1 MRILMVSPYPPA
13 RDGLANYAVQE
24 VKRLR
29 AQGHDVEVLSPGPSA
44 AHHHLDL
51 VGVRGALA
59 LARRLRAYDRVIVQ
73 YHPAVFL
80 RPGASPGERALE
92 YAALA
97 AAWTMAH
104 DVELRVHEFPHAGAE
119 TASEALAARRMWM
132 AATSISVHTEQE
144 RDELAQAF
152 GLPVAAITV
161 ADHGQ
166 YFERRTSVE
175 RAEARRRLGLPEAG
189 FVFLSI
195 GFLQPHKGFD
205 RAVRAFSGLADH
217 GCRLEI
223 VGSLR
228 VEDFEYVAYVDELR
242 DLVDATPGVRLH
254 DEYVSDTEFDMWI
267 VAADALVLP
276 YRLIWSSGVCERA
289 ALYQRPVIAS
299 RIGGLAD
306 QVAADA
312 VLVDDDDQLAD
323 AMRSQV
329 GLVGAVVAPGGPADW
344 PTTDR
349 DAVMAEIRTRA
360 ARRRPTATRVDGG
373 GAAGRRLPP
382 TARTAPLRRLTPL
395 SMPEARSARPGASGL
410 KRVVRRLTAWQVDPI
425 IGQVNRLQQATI
437 DALAASTDPA
447 RPSERDSSASNE
459 QSGAV
464 RADR

>member
-1 MRILMVSPYPPA
+1 VRILMVSPYPPA

-44 AHHHLDL
+44 APHHLDL
-51 VGVRGALA
+51 LGVRGALA
-59 LARRLRAYDRVIVQ
+59 LARRVRSYDRVIVQ
-73 YHPAVFL
+73 YHPQIFM
-80 RPGASPGERALE
+80 PIGATPGERTRV
-92 YAALA
+92 YAGLA
-97 AAWTMAH
+97 IAWTMAR

-119 TASEALAARRMWM
+119 TGTEALAARRMWT
-132 AATSISVHTEQE
+132 AATTVSVHTDRE
-144 RDELAQAF
+144 REELARAF
-152 GLPVAAITV
+152 GLAPASIKIAE
-161 ADHGQ
+161 HGQ

-175 RAEARRRLGLPEAG
+175 RAEARARLGLPEAG

-205 RAVRAFSGLADH
+205 RAVRAFSGLGEH

-242 DLVDATPGVRLH
+242 ALVDATPGASLH
-254 DEYVSDTEFDMWI
+254 DEYVSDAEFDVWI

-299 RIGGLAD
+299 RTGGLAD

-312 VLVDDDDQLAD
+312 ILVDDDNQLAD
-323 AMRSQV
+323 AMRSLA
-329 GLVGAVVAPGGPADW
+329 GLIRGPGVAGNW
-344 PTTDR
+344 PDADR
-349 DAVMAEIRTRA
+349 DTVMTEIRARA
-360 ARRRPTATRVDGG
+360 ARRRPTVTRVSVGAGG
-373 GAAGRRLPP
+373 GRRVP
-382 TARTAPLRRLTPL
+382 ASAHTAPLRRLSPL
-395 SMPEARSARPGASGL
+395 PMPQARSARPGASSL
-410 KRVVRRLTAWQVDPI
+410 KRVVRRLTAWQIDPI

-437 DALAASTDPA
+437 DAMAEAPPDPVVA
-447 RPSERDSSASNE
+447 GQPDTGRNTP
-459 QSGAV
+459 QSGTV
-464 RADR
+464 GTNR

>member
-59 LARRLRAYDRVIVQ
+59 LARRVRAYDRVIVQ
-73 YHPAVFL
+73 YHPAIFMP
-80 RPGASPGERALE
+80 PGAAPGERTMI
-92 YAALA
+92 YAVLA
-97 AAWTMAH
+97 AAWTAAR
-104 DVELRVHEFPHAGAE
+104 DVELRVHEFPHVGAE
-119 TASEALAARRMWM
+119 TRSEALVARRMWS

-144 RDELAQAF
+144 REELARAF
-152 GLPVAAITV
+152 GVPIASISV

-175 RAEARRRLGLPEAG
+175 RAEARRRLGLPEDG

-205 RAVRAFSGLADH
+205 RAVRAFSGLGEH

-242 DLVDATPGVRLH
+242 AQVEATPGASLH
-254 DEYVSDTEFDMWI
+254 DEYVSDAEFDVWI

-289 ALYQRPVIAS
+289 ALYHRPVIAS
-299 RIGGLAD
+299 RTGGLAD

-323 AMRSQV
+323 AMRSLA
-329 GLVGAVVAPGGPADW
+329 GLVRAPGVPGNW
-344 PTTDR
+344 PTSDR
-349 DAVMAEIRTRA
+349 DAVMNEIRARA
-360 ARRRPTATRVDGG
+360 ARRRPTATRVEVG
-373 GAAGRRLPP
+373 GAPGRRVPP

-395 SMPEARSARPGASGL
+395 SMPQARSARPGASSL
-410 KRVVRRLTAWQVDPI
+410 KRVVRRLTAWQIDPV

-437 DALAASTDPA
+437 DALAADPA
-447 RPSERDSSASNE
+447 PSTEADTLSE
-459 QSGAV
+459 KTQSGAV
-464 RADR
+464 GVDR

>member
-1 MRILMVSPYPPA
+1 M
-13 RDGLANYAVQE
+13 
-24 VKRLR
+24 
-29 AQGHDVEVLSPGPSA
+29 
-44 AHHHLDL
+44 
-51 VGVRGALA
+51 
-59 LARRLRAYDRVIVQ
+59 IVQ
-73 YHPAVFL
+73 YHPAIFTP
-80 RPGASPGERALE
+80 PGASPGERALE

-97 AAWTMAH
+97 AAWTVAR

-119 TASEALAARRMWM
+119 TGAEALAARRMWS

-144 RDELAQAF
+144 RDELARAF
-152 GLPVAAITV
+152 GLSASSITV

-175 RAEARRRLGLPEAG
+175 RAEARRRLGLPEEG

-223 VGSLR
+223 VGALR

-242 DLVDATPGVRLH
+242 AQVEATPGVTLH
-254 DEYVSDTEFDMWI
+254 DEYVSDAEFDMWI

-289 ALYQRPVIAS
+289 ALYHRPVIAS

-306 QVAADA
+306 QVTADA
-312 VLVDDDDQLAD
+312 VLVDDDEQLAD
-323 AMRSQV
+323 AMRSLV
-329 GLVGAVVAPGGPADW
+329 GLVRAPGVPGDW

-360 ARRRPTATRVDGG
+360 ARRRPTATRLDGG
-373 GAAGRRLPP
+373 GHRAGGSRRPRGP
-382 TARTAPLRRLTPL
+382 RRC
-395 SMPEARSARPGASGL
+395 GG
-410 KRVVRRLTAWQVDPI
+410 
-425 IGQVNRLQQATI
+425 
-437 DALAASTDPA
+437 
-447 RPSERDSSASNE
+447 
-459 QSGAV
+459 
-464 RADR
+464 